1 MLNSVEFAQQLCYL
15 DQIGVA
21 SNQEED
27 NTENTSRR
35 TYVSQWLVPM
45 LSTHQSTVIRQT
57 EFPMISKKIRDD
69 VIGTK
74 HQVLQLPFRRSGL
87 WLFMKAILQFN
98 LTIELG
104 EMVGKIMYKLVGLK
118 VVGILCNFYNT
129 KMYAKLNVD
138 IVLHML
144 AKLARRIEK
153 IDHLISLL
161 EDEYPNKFDALPNG
175 FEDIYNTTIDEVKL
189 VIYKVKEKLDRQIH
203 RVQINDEESSRLVP
217 LSHLDFVADV
227 HQKLPKLR
235 KHLKTRQVPLQSN
248 ENREKVKVKCFA
260 RHLIG
265 SLEAPDVSEFDKV
278 KNSID
283 IGVFLCD
290 FENWILYALYDV
302 NTCTPQTLR
311 SLSFAYARLAAKHY
325 TDDPLGFSRTVLTQM
340 KIFALLDKAAILKH
354 HLLKKHR
361 PGIYQGIFDG
371 LLLPQYEDLE
381 IAHDLKKY
389 LVKRSEKAMYPSLI
403 EEEKVTNH
411 SFAVRFAKKSDEM
424 QELLGR
430 IQESANATIATIEKE
445 WEMRRKEVDNL
456 RKQAQ
461 TMECEYN
468 INTNGKRQHSN
479 SCPSCKINAKIAN
492 VRVTTFE
499 DPLPESECERNA
511 IIFELQIPVE
521 IACVRDVL
529 YELVK
534 LLNEPA
540 KKIKICDKWN
550 DALAEYDNTVS
561 ERVFLGSTVK
571 GKLVGR
577 NRSRGMCEFNIKT

>member
-1 MLNSVEFAQQLCYL
+1 MLNSLEFAQQLCGL
-15 DQIGVA
+15 DQIGRVT
-21 SNQEED
+21 QEED
-27 NTENTSRR
+27 DIANMACR
-35 TYVSQWLVPM
+35 TYVSQWLLPM
-45 LSTHQSTVIRQT
+45 LSTHQSAVIRQT
-57 EFPMISKKIRDD
+57 ECPIIAKKIRDD

-98 LTIELG
+98 MTIELG
-104 EMVGKIMYKLVGLK
+104 ELVGKIMYKLVALK
-118 VVGILCNFYNT
+118 LVGILCNFYNT
-129 KMYAKLNVD
+129 RMYGKLNVD

-161 EDEYPNKFDALPNG
+161 DDEHPNKFDALPNG
-175 FEDIYNTTIDEVKL
+175 FEDLYNATIDEVKL

-203 RVQINDEESSRLVP
+203 RMEINDEESSRLVP
-217 LSHLDFVADV
+217 LTQLDFVADV

-235 KHLKTRQVPLQSN
+235 RHLATRHIPLQSN
-248 ENREKVKVKCFA
+248 ENTEKLKMKFFT

-265 SLEAPDVSEFDKV
+265 SLEAPDLSEFDKV
-278 KNSID
+278 KTPVD

-290 FENWILYALYDV
+290 FENWILYALYDF
-302 NTCTPQTLR
+302 NGCTPQTLR
-311 SLSFAYARLAAKHY
+311 SLSFAYGQLAAKHY
-325 TDDPLGFSRTVLTQM
+325 KDDPLGFSRTVLTQM
-340 KIFALLDKAAILKH
+340 KIFALLDKVAILKH
-354 HLLKKHR
+354 HALKKHR
-361 PGIYQGIFDG
+361 PGIYHGIFDN

-403 EEEKVTNH
+403 EEEKVTIH
-411 SFAVRFAKKSDEM
+411 SFSVRFAKKCDEM

-445 WEMRRKEVDNL
+445 WEMRRKEVDTL
-456 RKQAQ
+456 RKKAQ
-461 TMECEYN
+461 TLECQYI
-468 INTNGKRQHSN
+468 INSNGKRQHSN
-479 SCPSCKINAKIAN
+479 SCPSCQLNAKIAN
-492 VRVTTFE
+492 IRVTTFE
-499 DPLPESECERNA
+499 EPLPETECERNA
-511 IIFELQIPVE
+511 VVFELRIPLE
-521 IACVRDVL
+521 IACLRDVL

-540 KKIKICDKWN
+540 KKIKICEKWN
-550 DALAEYDNTVS
+550 DVLAEYDNTVS

-577 NRSRGMCEFNIKT
+577 NRTRGMCEFNFRN